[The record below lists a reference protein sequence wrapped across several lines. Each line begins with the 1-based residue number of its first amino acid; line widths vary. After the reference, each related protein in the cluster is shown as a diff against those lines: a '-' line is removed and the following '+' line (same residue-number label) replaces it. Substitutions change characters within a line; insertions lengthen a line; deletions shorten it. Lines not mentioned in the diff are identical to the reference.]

1 MLRFTLLLVFIT
13 VAVLLVSTFMIP
25 DTWRPSYYLQTTL
38 LLAISI
44 WVSVRKLMVIQ
55 SPETFTTI
63 YLVSIILQLLV
74 WLGYLAF
81 VFYADQHGIKA
92 NAVYF
97 LINCLIFIA
106 IQVLYLFL
114 KRGR

>member
-1 MLRFTLLLVFIT
+1 MLRFTLLLVFVTGLILAASEF
-13 VAVLLVSTFMIP
+13 VIP
-25 DTWRPSYYLQTTL
+25 DAWKSSYYLETTL
-38 LLAISI
+38 LLSISI
-44 WVSVRKLMVIQ
+44 WVSVRKLLAIQ
-55 SPETFTTI
+55 SAETFTTI

-81 VFYADQHGIKA
+81 VFNSDQEGIKA

-97 LINCLIFIA
+97 LINCLIFITL
-106 IQVLYLFL
+106 QVLFLFL

>member
-1 MLRFTLLLVFIT
+1 MFRFTLLLVFVTGLILT
-13 VAVLLVSTFMIP
+13 ASAFAIP
-25 DTWRPSYYLQTTL
+25 NVWKPSYYLEITL
-38 LLAISI
+38 LLSVSI
-44 WVSVRKLMVIQ
+44 WVSVRKLQAIP

-74 WLGYLAF
+74 WLGFLVVAF
-81 VFYADQHGIKA
+81 YTDREGIKA

-97 LINCLIFIA
+97 LINCLIFITL
-106 IQVLYLFL
+106 QVLFLFQ